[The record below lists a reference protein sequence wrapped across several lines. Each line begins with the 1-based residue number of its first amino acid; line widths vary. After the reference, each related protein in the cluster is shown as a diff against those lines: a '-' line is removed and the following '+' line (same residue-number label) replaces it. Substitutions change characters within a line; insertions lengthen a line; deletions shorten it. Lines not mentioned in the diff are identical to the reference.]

1 MDVTFALRRKEMI
14 RDKPAISQVV
24 HRWPA
29 LFTESQVYCEFTR
42 VVGKNLKEQ
51 FFDALDEFSPRLM
64 DLFRKKK
71 GLAGQLLADLLRQ
84 TKTGGEAGPASDR
97 AIFAPIMD
105 LFKREPFTTITPQPP
120 DPLLFCHFIPKLPG
134 IPPGRAG
141 EVERGPRCISCEPD
155 GAGAA
160 AIPAKCST
168 SSTSSVKRCWAVK
181 WLRITP
187 SLESTRCKELR
198 DAIGWNPDAPDG
210 TPDVLSEWE
219 SRRIR

>member
-97 AIFAPIMD
+97 AIFA
-105 LFKREPFTTITPQPP
+105 R
-120 DPLLFCHFIPKLPG
+120 

-187 SLESTRCKELR
+187 SLESTRQCKELR